1 MADRIKGITIEIGG
15 DTTGLNKALGSVNK
29 EIKNTQ
35 SQLKD
40 VERLLKLDPSNTELL
55 SQKQKLLS
63 QAVSDTKNKLDTL
76 KTAEQQVQ
84 QQFAEGKV
92 SQQQYDALQREI
104 LDTTEQLKA
113 LEKQAA
119 NANTTLQQIS
129 VVGDK
134 FQEVG
139 GKISGAGEKMLPL
152 SAGIAAAGTAA
163 VKMTADFDKS
173 MSQVKAISGATGD
186 DFTALREKAIDLGAS
201 TAFSSTEVA
210 NAMTEMAK
218 AGWNTQQILDG
229 MAGVLDAAAAS
240 GEALGTVATITA
252 DAITGFG
259 LAAADST
266 RVADLLTQA
275 ANAGT
280 IDVADLGESFKYVAP
295 VAGSLGYSIED
306 VTTALAAMSTAGIK
320 GSQAGTSLRTL
331 FTNMAKPTESMI
343 GAMQDLNVSLDD
355 GHGNML
361 SMKQVIDD
369 LRSGFGNL
377 MISNEEYN
385 ETLAQMDTDLARGH
399 ITQKEYID
407 QLEDMTN
414 KTFGA
419 EEAEKARA
427 AATLAGKEGLSGLLS
442 IVNLTQDEYDALSKS
457 MYESAGI
464 ADKTARV
471 MQDNLSNEI
480 EQLGGAVESLA
491 ISFGDILVPKIR
503 EIVKQLQNAVDWFN
517 NLGTS
522 QKVLVT
528 KIAFVVAALGPLLII
543 VGKISVGIGALIK
556 TFSTLGT
563 IVGALSAAGGPLLLA
578 IAAITALS
586 IIIITITGATNRYK
600 DSTQALNEEEQK
612 NKDTVDGLYSSYQ
625 QMNEQRES
633 ATQAAQA
640 EAFNEQKLLAELKSI
655 TDENGNVKAGYEER
669 AKFITGQL
677 SNALGVE
684 IQMTG
689 NQIQNYKDMAASLD
703 ELIVKK
709 QANALLDAN
718 QQAYADAIKNQ
729 TESFMAYNNAKK
741 DVEETTRKLTEAQK
755 AQNDAMNAP
764 VDLFGGRSIDKV
776 NEAQELIDSYTKKL
790 GGLKQTYAEA
800 ETAYI
805 GYNTTIA
812 NYESLSSA
820 IISGNQQAI
829 AEAVTNTAN
838 QFQTVETATRD
849 SLERQVQTYTE
860 KYESMKAAVE
870 QGAPGITQ
878 AQVDQMA
885 QLVDKSKLEL
895 DKLPD
900 AVSNAISASLTVAK
914 ASQVDFQKVG
924 TDFSAGLTQG
934 IASGQGNVIAMAAA
948 MAKAGID
955 ATRTALDSHS
965 PSRVLH
971 GIGLDFD
978 SGFANGISSG
988 QGGVVTNVLNLIS
1001 AITAPIT
1008 DLLTQ
1013 AKTWGSDF
1021 IDGFAGGIRSKMG
1034 DVTNAIKGVADK
1046 ITSYIHFTR
1055 PDVGP
1060 LREYEKWMPDMMQG
1074 LSKGIKDN
1082 MWRITDQLGN
1092 LTGNMSYMLNGD
1104 ASGSGGVDL
1113 SKIEGLLNYYLPSMN
1128 KGTNIVLDDR
1138 TLVGKMLPNI
1148 DSGLTGY
1155 KDTAGRVGT

>member
-29 EIKNTQ
+29 EIKSTQ

-63 QAVSDTKNKLDTL
+63 QAVADTKSKLDTL

-84 QQFAEGKV
+84 QQFQDGKV

-152 SAGIAAAGTAA
+152 SAGIAAAGAAA

-210 NAMTEMAK
+210 DAMTEMAK

-229 MAGVLDAAAAS
+229 MSGVLDAAAAS

-361 SMKQVIDD
+361 SMKQVLDD

-442 IVNLTQDEYDALSKS
+442 IVNLTQDQYDELSKS

-503 EIVKQLQNAVDWFN
+503 EIVKRLQSTVDWFN
-517 NLGTS
+517 SLGTS

-528 KIAFVVAALGPLLII
+528 KIALVVAAIGPLLIA
-543 VGKISVGIGALIK
+543 VGKISVGIGAVIK
-556 TFSTLGT
+556 VVSTLGT
-563 IVGALSAAGGPLLLA
+563 LFSTLAVAGGPILLA
-578 IAAITALS
+578 VAAVTAL
-586 IIIITITGATNRYK
+586 
-600 DSTQALNEEEQK
+600 ALIMLKLKANTESYRLEAAALSEQEEK
-612 NKDTVDGLYSSYQ
+612 NKETVDGLYGSYQ
-625 QMNEQRES
+625 QIEEQRKS

-640 EAFNEQKLLAELKSI
+640 EAQNEQKLLAELKGI

-669 AKFITGQL
+669 ASFITGQL
-677 SNALGVE
+677 SKALGIE
-684 IQMTG
+684 IEMTG
-689 NQIQNYKDMAASLD
+689 DQIQNYKDLSKSID
-703 ELIVKK
+703 DLIAKK

-718 QQAYADAIKNQ
+718 EQAYAEAIKSR
-729 TESFMAYNNAKK
+729 TDAYVSYSQAQK
-741 DVEETTRKLTEAQK
+741 DVEDT
-755 AQNDAMNAP
+755 
-764 VDLFGGRSIDKV
+764 
-776 NEAQELIDSYTKKL
+776 TKKL
-790 GGLKQTYAEA
+790 ADAQKKLSEEVAAMNKSINPFYDMKPFMQADETVKGYNEKLKELKQTLSDAQD
-800 ETAYI
+800 AYV
-805 GYNTTIA
+805 GYNTTIQ
-812 NYESLSSA
+812 NYEGLSSA
-820 IISGNQQAI
+820 IISGDQKAI
-829 AEAVTNTAN
+829 ADAVTNTAN
-838 QFQTVETATRD
+838 QFQTAETATRD
-849 SLERQVQTYTE
+849 SLERQVQTLTE
-860 KYESMKAAVE
+860 KYESMKTAVE
-870 QGAPGITQ
+870 EGAPGITQ
-878 AQVDQMA
+878 AQVDQMKE
-885 QLVDKSKLEL
+885 LVDRSQTEL
-895 DKLPD
+895 DRLPEV
-900 AVSNAISASLTVAK
+900 VSNAISKAVTAASEGK
-914 ASQVDFQKVG
+914 INFQKVG
-924 TDFSAGLTQG
+924 GDLSAGLTQG
-934 IASGQGNVIAMAAA
+934 IVAGQGNVITAAAAMAAA
-948 MAKAGID
+948 SINAA
-955 ATRTALDSHS
+955 RTTLDSHS
-965 PSRVLH
+965 PSRVMDS
-971 GIGLDFD
+971 IGHDFD

-988 QGGVVTNVLNLIS
+988 QGGVVANVLTLVS
-1001 AITAPIT
+1001 AITSPIT
-1008 DLLTQ
+1008 NLLTQ

-1034 DVTNAIKGVADK
+1034 DVTNAIKEVANK

-1104 ASGSGGVDL
+1104 VSGGVDL
-1113 SKIEGLLNYYLPSMN
+1113 SKIEGLLNYYLPTMN

-1148 DSGLTGY
+1148 DSGLIGY

>member
-63 QAVSDTKNKLDTL
+63 RAVSDTKNKLDTL

-186 DFTALREKAIDLGAS
+186 EFTALREKAIDLGAS

-210 NAMTEMAK
+210 DAMTEMAK

-229 MAGVLDAAAAS
+229 MSGVLDAAAAS

-361 SMKQVIDD
+361 SMKQVLDD

-442 IVNLTQDEYDALSKS
+442 IVNLTQDQYDELSKS

-503 EIVKQLQNAVDWFN
+503 EIVKQLQSTVDWFN

-528 KIAFVVAALGPLLII
+528 KVALVVAAIGPLLIA
-543 VGKISVGIGALIK
+543 VGKIATGIGAVIK
-556 TFSTLGT
+556 VVTTLGTLFSTLA
-563 IVGALSAAGGPLLLA
+563 VAGGPILLA
-578 IAAITALS
+578 VAAVTALA
-586 IIIITITGATNRYK
+586 IIMLKLKANTEKYRLEAA
-600 DSTQALNEEEQK
+600 ALSEQEEK
-612 NKDTVDGLYSSYQ
+612 NKEAVDSLYSSYQ
-625 QMNEQRES
+625 QIDEQRKS

-640 EAFNEQKLLAELKSI
+640 EAQNEQKLLAELKSI

-669 AKFITGQL
+669 ANFITGQL
-677 SNALGVE
+677 SKALGIE
-684 IQMTG
+684 IEMTG
-689 NQIQNYKDMAASLD
+689 DQIQNYKDLSKSID
-703 ELIVKK
+703 DLIAKK

-718 QQAYADAIKNQ
+718 EQAYADAIKSR
-729 TESFMAYNNAKK
+729 TDAYMSYSQAQK
-741 DVEETTRKLTEAQK
+741 DVEDT
-755 AQNDAMNAP
+755 
-764 VDLFGGRSIDKV
+764 
-776 NEAQELIDSYTKKL
+776 TKKL
-790 GGLKQTYAEA
+790 ADAQKKLNEEAAAITDNPFYNMTNFTKAQETVNGYTEKLNGLKQTLSDAQD
-800 ETAYI
+800 AYV
-805 GYNTTIA
+805 GYNTTIQ
-812 NYESLSSA
+812 NYEGLSSA
-820 IISGNQQAI
+820 IITGDQQAI
-829 AEAVTNTAN
+829 ADAVTNTAN

-895 DKLPD
+895 DKLPS
-900 AVSNAISASLTVAK
+900 VMSNAISDTVNAAK
-914 ASQVDFQKVG
+914 TSTILFQKVG
-924 TDFSAGLTQG
+924 ADFTAGLTQG
-934 IASGQGNVIAMAAA
+934 IAGGQGNVIAMAAA

-1008 DLLTQ
+1008 NLLTQ

>member
-152 SAGIAAAGTAA
+152 STGIAAAGTAA

-361 SMKQVIDD
+361 SMKQVLDN

-442 IVNLTQDEYDALSKS
+442 IVNLTQDQYDELSKS

-503 EIVKQLQNAVDWFN
+503 EIVKQLQSTVDWFN

-528 KIAFVVAALGPLLII
+528 KVALVVAAIGPLLIA
-543 VGKISVGIGALIK
+543 VGKIATGIGAVIK
-556 TFSTLGT
+556 VVTTLGTLFSTLA
-563 IVGALSAAGGPLLLA
+563 VAGGPILLA
-578 IAAITALS
+578 VAAVTALA
-586 IIIITITGATNRYK
+586 IIMLKLKANTEKYRLEAA
-600 DSTQALNEEEQK
+600 ALSEQEEK
-612 NKDTVDGLYSSYQ
+612 NKETVDSLYSSYQ
-625 QMNEQRES
+625 QIDEQRKS

-640 EAFNEQKLLAELKSI
+640 EAQNEQKLLAELKSI

-669 AKFITGQL
+669 ASFITGQL
-677 SNALGVE
+677 SKALGIE
-684 IQMTG
+684 IEMTG
-689 NQIQNYKDMAASLD
+689 DQIQNYKDLSKSID
-703 ELIVKK
+703 DLIAKK

-718 QQAYADAIKNQ
+718 EQAYADAIKSR
-729 TESFMAYNNAKK
+729 TDAYMSYSQAQK
-741 DVEETTRKLTEAQK
+741 DVEDTTKKLAEAQK
-755 AQNDAMNAP
+755 K
-764 VDLFGGRSIDKV
+764 L
-776 NEAQELIDSYTKKL
+776 NEEAAAITDNPFYNMTNFTKAQETVNGYTEKL
-790 GGLKQTYAEA
+790 NGLKQTLSDAQD
-800 ETAYI
+800 AYV
-805 GYNTTIA
+805 GYNTTIK
-812 NYESLSSA
+812 NYEGLSAA
-820 IISGNQQAI
+820 IISGDQQAI
-829 AEAVTNTAN
+829 ADAVTNTAN
-838 QFQTVETATRD
+838 QFQTAETATRD

-895 DKLPD
+895 DKLPS
-900 AVSNAISASLTVAK
+900 VMSSAISDTVNAAK
-914 ASQVDFQKVG
+914 TSTILFQKVG
-924 TDFSAGLTQG
+924 ADFTAGLTQG
-934 IASGQGNVIAMAAA
+934 IAGGQGNVIAMAAA

-978 SGFANGISSG
+978 SGFANGIRSG

-1008 DLLTQ
+1008 NLLTQ

-1021 IDGFAGGIRSKMG
+1021 IDGFAGGIKSKMG
-1034 DVTNAIKGVADK
+1034 DVTNAIKEVANK